1 MTLNTIKMTNILI
14 TGANGQLGHEMRN
27 VLAKEQRFNA
37 IFTDVAGDDITLLDI
52 TDEEAVERMVAD
64 NKIAI
69 IVNCAAYTAV
79 DAAED
84 NEPLAARLNGYAVG
98 ILARVAKRHGARMVH
113 ISTDYVFDGNGCVPY
128 TENMPTNPQS
138 AYGRTKLDGE
148 RLLQDILGDNA
159 VILRTA
165 WLYSPYGKNF
175 VKTMLALGKDKPA
188 LKVVFDQVGSPT
200 CARDLARAIITV
212 MSANEWHGGI
222 YHYSNEGV
230 ISWYDF
236 TKAIHLLAGIT
247 TCDVQPCH
255 SDEFPAKAHRPAYSV
270 LDKTK
275 FKSTFDVTVPYWLD
289 SLQDTLVELGIS
301 GKSNR
306 T

>member
-1 MTLNTIKMTNILI
+1 MSNNILI

-27 VLAKEQRFNA
+27 VLAGDKRFNA
-37 IFTDVAGDDITLLDI
+37 VFTDIAGDDIVPLDI
-52 TDEEAVERMVAD
+52 TDEASVERMFTD
-64 NKIAI
+64 KAI
-69 IVNCAAYTAV
+69 DVIINCAAYTAV

-84 NEPLAARLNGYAVG
+84 NEPLAERLNADAVG
-98 ILARVAKRHGARMVH
+98 ILAHVAKRHGARMVH
-113 ISTDYVFDGNGCVPY
+113 VSTDYVFDGNGCIPY
-128 TENMPTNPQS
+128 NEAMPTNPQS
-138 AYGRTKLDGE
+138 AYGRTKLNGE
-148 RLLQDILGDNA
+148 HQLLDALGDDA

-175 VKTMLALGKDKPA
+175 VKTMLMLGKDKPA

-200 CARDLARAIITV
+200 CARDLARAIVTV
-212 MSANEWHGGI
+212 LSAEQWHGGI

-230 ISWYDF
+230 ISWFDF
-236 TKAIHLLAGIT
+236 TKAIHRLAGIT

-275 FKSTFDVTVPYWLD
+275 FKTTFGVTVPYWQD
-289 SLQDTLVELGIS
+289 SLEDTIRQLLTI
-301 GKSNR
+301 NC
-306 T
+306 

>member
-1 MTLNTIKMTNILI
+1 MAITNILI
-14 TGANGQLGHEMRN
+14 TGANGQLGHEMRHA
-27 VLAKEQRFNA
+27 LADDKRFNA
-37 IFTDVAGDDITLLDI
+37 IYTDVAGDDVTLLDI
-52 TDEEAVERMVAD
+52 TDEDEVERMVGD
-64 NKIAI
+64 HGIRL

-84 NEPLAARLNGYAVG
+84 DEAAAARLNADAVG
-98 ILARVAKRHGARMVH
+98 ILARVAKRHDARMVH
-113 ISTDYVFDGNGCVPY
+113 VSTDYVFDGQACTPY
-128 TENMPTNPQS
+128 AEDHPTNPQS
-138 AYGRTKLDGE
+138 AYGRTKLAGE
-148 RLLQDILGDNA
+148 RLLLDTLGDGA

-175 VKTMLALGKDKPA
+175 VKTMVSLGQTKSA

-200 CARDLARAIITV
+200 CARDLARAIVTVITA
-212 MSANEWHGGI
+212 SEWHPGI

-236 TKAIHLLAGIT
+236 TLAIHRLAGIT

-270 LDKTK
+270 LDKTR
-275 FKSTFDVTVPYWLD
+275 FKTTFGTRVPYWLD
-289 SLQDTLVELGIS
+289 SLEETLHQLSIA
-301 GKSNR
+301 NN
-306 T
+306 

>member
-1 MTLNTIKMTNILI
+1 MEATNILI
-14 TGANGQLGHEMRN
+14 TGANGQLGHEMHN
-27 VLAKEQRFNA
+27 VLADDQRFNA
-37 IFTDVAGDDITLLDI
+37 VFTDVAGDNIVMLDI
-52 TDEEAVERMVAD
+52 TDEAAVEQMVC
-64 NKIAI
+64 NHNIKV

-84 NEPLAARLNGYAVG
+84 NEPLAARLNADAVG

-113 ISTDYVFDGNGCVPY
+113 ISTDYVFDGQSCIPY
-128 TENMPTNPQS
+128 TEEMPTCPQS

-148 RLLQDILGDNA
+148 RQLLNALDDDA

-175 VKTMLALGKDKPA
+175 VKTMLSLGKDKPA

-200 CARDLARAIITV
+200 CAHDLASAIVTV
-212 MSANEWHGGI
+212 LSAEQWHGGI
-222 YHYSNEGV
+222 YHFSNEGV

-247 TCDVQPCH
+247 ICDVQPCH
-255 SDEFPAKAHRPAYSV
+255 SDEFPATAHRPAYSV

-275 FKSTFDVTVPYWLD
+275 FKTTFGVTVPYWLD
-289 SLQDTLVELGIS
+289 SLKETLKLL
-301 GKSNR
+301 
-306 T
+306 

>member
-1 MTLNTIKMTNILI
+1 MKITNILI

-27 VLAKEQRFNA
+27 VLAGDQRFHA
-37 IFTDVAGDDITLLDI
+37 LFTDVAGEDITMLDI
-52 TDEEAVERMVAD
+52 TDEAAVEQAVAD
-64 NKIAI
+64 NDIHI

-84 NEPLAARLNGYAVG
+84 NEPLAARLNAEAVG
-98 ILARVAKRHGARMVH
+98 IMARVAKRHGARMVH
-113 ISTDYVFDGNGCVPY
+113 VSTHYVFDGKGCIPY
-128 TENMPTNPQS
+128 TEDMPTNPQS

-148 RLLQDILGDNA
+148 RQLLDTLGSDA

-175 VKTMLALGKDKPA
+175 VKTMLALGKDKTA
-188 LKVVFDQVGSPT
+188 LKVVFDQVGTPT
-200 CARDLARAIITV
+200 CARDLAAAIVTV
-212 MSANEWHGGI
+212 MSAPQWHGGV
-222 YHYSNEGV
+222 YHFSNEGV

-236 TKAIHLLAGIT
+236 TLAIHRLAGIT

-255 SDEFPAKAHRPAYSV
+255 SDEFPAKAHRPSYSV

-275 FKSTFDVTVPYWLD
+275 FKTTFGVKIPYWLD
-289 SLQDTLVELGIS
+289 SLEATIKQLLTVNS
-301 GKSNR
+301 
-306 T
+306 

>member
-1 MTLNTIKMTNILI
+1 MNAINILI

-27 VLAKEQRFNA
+27 VLADNQHFKA
-37 IFTDVAGDDITLLDI
+37 IYTDVAGDDITMLDI
-52 TDEEAVERMVAD
+52 TDEAAVEQMVDD
-64 NKIAI
+64 NAISI
-69 IVNCAAYTAV
+69 IVNCVAYTAV

-84 NEPLAARLNGYAVG
+84 NEPTAARLNADAVG
-98 ILARVAKRHGARMVH
+98 VLARVAKRHGTRVVH
-113 ISTDYVFDGNGCVPY
+113 VSTDYVFDGQGCIPY
-128 TENMPTNPQS
+128 TEDMATNPQS

-148 RLLQDILGDNA
+148 RQLMDTLGGNA

-188 LKVVFDQVGSPT
+188 LKVVFDQIGSPT
-200 CARDLARAIITV
+200 CARDLARAIVTVIT
-212 MSANEWHGGI
+212 ADEWHPGI
-222 YHYSNEGV
+222 YHFSNEGV

-236 TKAIHLLAGIT
+236 TKAIHRLAGIT

-275 FKSTFDVTVPYWLD
+275 FKTTFQVTVPYWLD
-289 SLQDTLVELGIS
+289 SLEVTIKQLLSTHC
-301 GKSNR
+301 
-306 T
+306 

>member
-1 MTLNTIKMTNILI
+1 MTMATTNILI

-27 VLAKEQRFNA
+27 VLAGDQRFNA
-37 IFTDVAGDDITLLDI
+37 FYTDVAGDNVVMLDI
-52 TDEEAVERMVAD
+52 TDEAVVEKFVVL
-64 NKIAI
+64 NGINI

-84 NEPLAARLNGYAVG
+84 NEPLAARLNADAVG
-98 ILARVAKRHGARMVH
+98 ILARVAKRHGARMIH
-113 ISTDYVFDGNGCVPY
+113 ISTDYVFDGQGCVPY
-128 TENMPTNPQS
+128 TEDMPTNPQS
-138 AYGRTKLDGE
+138 AYGRTKLNGE
-148 RLLQDILGDNA
+148 HLLLDTLGEDA

-188 LKVVFDQVGSPT
+188 LKVVFDQVGTPT
-200 CARDLARAIITV
+200 CARDLARAIVTVIT
-212 MSANEWHGGI
+212 ADAWHPGI
-222 YHYSNEGV
+222 YHFSNEGV

-236 TKAIHLLAGIT
+236 TLAIHRLAGIT

-275 FKSTFDVTVPYWLD
+275 FKTTFNVQVPYWLD
-289 SLQDTLVELGIS
+289 SLKDPLNS
-301 GKSNR
+301 SNY
-306 T
+306 

>member
-1 MTLNTIKMTNILI
+1 
-14 TGANGQLGHEMRN
+14 MRN
-27 VLAKEQRFNA
+27 VLTGDQRFHA
-37 IFTDVAGDDITLLDI
+37 IYTDVAGDDVTLLDI
-52 TDEEAVERMVAD
+52 TDEAAVDQLVAEEG
-64 NKIAI
+64 ISI

-84 NEPLAARLNGYAVG
+84 NEPQATILNAEAVG

-113 ISTDYVFDGNGCVPY
+113 ISTDYVFDGNACIPY
-128 TENMPTNPQS
+128 TEDMPTNPQS
-138 AYGRTKLDGE
+138 AYGRTKLAGE
-148 RLLQDILGDNA
+148 RVLVDTLGDDA

-200 CARDLARAIITV
+200 CARDLASAVVTV
-212 MSANEWHGGI
+212 ISADQWHGGV
-222 YHYSNEGV
+222 YHFSNEGV

-236 TKAIHLLAGIT
+236 TIAIHRLAGIT

-275 FKSTFDVTVPYWLD
+275 FKTTFGVTVPYWLD
-289 SLQDTLVELGIS
+289 SLESTLKQL
-301 GKSNR
+301 
-306 T
+306 

>member
-1 MTLNTIKMTNILI
+1 MNTTNILI

-27 VLAKEQRFNA
+27 VLSEDQRFNA
-37 IFTDVAGDDITLLDI
+37 IFTDVAGEDITQLDI
-52 TDEEAVERMVAD
+52 TDETAVERMVAD
-64 NKIAI
+64 NAI
-69 IVNCAAYTAV
+69 QYIVNCVAFTAV

-84 NEPLAARLNGYAVG
+84 DEPTASRLNAEAVG
-98 ILARVAKRHGARMVH
+98 ILAHVAKRHGARIVH
-113 ISTDYVFDGNGCVPY
+113 VSTDYVFDGQACKPY
-128 TENMPTNPQS
+128 TEDHPTHPQS
-138 AYGRTKLDGE
+138 VYGLTKFNGE
-148 RLLQDILGDNA
+148 RLLLKTLANDAI
-159 VILRTA
+159 ILRTA

-175 VKTMLALGKDKPA
+175 VKTMITLGQTKPA

-200 CARDLARAIITV
+200 CAHDLAQAIVTV
-212 MSANEWHGGI
+212 LSADEWHSGI

-236 TKAIHLLAGIT
+236 TLAIHRLAGIT

-275 FKSTFDVTVPYWLD
+275 FKTTYGVTVPYWLD
-289 SLQDTLVELGIS
+289 SLEETINSLLAIHC
-301 GKSNR
+301 
-306 T
+306 

>member
-1 MTLNTIKMTNILI
+1 MTKMTNILI

-27 VLAKEQRFNA
+27 VLRDNPLFNSV
-37 IFTDVAGDDITLLDI
+37 FTDVAGDDVVMLDI
-52 TDEEAVERMVAD
+52 TDEAAVEQMVAD
-64 NKIAI
+64 NAIDI

-84 NEPLAARLNGYAVG
+84 NEPQAARLNAEAVG
-98 ILARVAKRHGARMVH
+98 IMARVSKRHGARMVH
-113 ISTDYVFDGNGCVPY
+113 ISTDYVFDGKGCIPY
-128 TENMPTNPQS
+128 TEDMPTCPKS
-138 AYGRTKLDGE
+138 AYGRTKLEGE
-148 RLLQDILGDNA
+148 RLLLETLGNDA

-200 CARDLARAIITV
+200 CARDLAQAIDTV
-212 MSANEWHGGI
+212 MSAEQWHGGI
-222 YHYSNEGV
+222 YHFSNEGV

-236 TKAIHLLAGIT
+236 TLAIHRLAGIT

-255 SDEFPAKAHRPAYSV
+255 SDEFPAKANRPSYSV

-275 FKSTFDVTVPYWLD
+275 FKTTFKVTVPYWLD
-289 SLQDTLVELGIS
+289 SLAATLQQLQNE
-301 GKSNR
+301 
-306 T
+306 

>member
-1 MTLNTIKMTNILI
+1 M
-14 TGANGQLGHEMRN
+14 
-27 VLAKEQRFNA
+27 
-37 IFTDVAGDDITLLDI
+37 LDI
-52 TDEEAVERMVAD
+52 TDEAAVEQAVAD
-64 NKIAI
+64 NDIHI

-84 NEPLAARLNGYAVG
+84 NEPLAARLNAEAVG
-98 ILARVAKRHGARMVH
+98 IMARVAKRHGARMVH
-113 ISTDYVFDGNGCVPY
+113 VSTDYVFDGKGCIPY
-128 TENMPTNPQS
+128 TEDMPTNPQS

-148 RLLQDILGDNA
+148 RQLLDTLGGDA

-200 CARDLARAIITV
+200 CARDLATAIVTV
-212 MSANEWHGGI
+212 MSAPQWHGGV
-222 YHYSNEGV
+222 YHFSDEGV

-236 TKAIHLLAGIT
+236 TLAIHRLAGIT

-255 SDEFPAKAHRPAYSV
+255 SDEFPAKAHRPSYSV

-275 FKSTFDVTVPYWLD
+275 FKTTFGVKVPYWLD
-289 SLQDTLVELGIS
+289 SLEATIKQLLTVNS
-301 GKSNR
+301 
-306 T
+306 

>member
-1 MTLNTIKMTNILI
+1 MKITNILI

-27 VLAKEQRFNA
+27 VLDGDQRFHA
-37 IFTDVAGDDITLLDI
+37 LFTDVAGEDITMLDI
-52 TDEEAVERMVAD
+52 TDEATVEKAVAD
-64 NKIAI
+64 NDIHI

-84 NEPLAARLNGYAVG
+84 NEPLAARLNAEAVG
-98 ILARVAKRHGARMVH
+98 IMARVAKRHGARMVH
-113 ISTDYVFDGNGCVPY
+113 VSTDYVFDGKGCIPY
-128 TENMPTNPQS
+128 TEDMPTNPQS

-148 RLLQDILGDNA
+148 QQLLDTLGSDA

-188 LKVVFDQVGSPT
+188 LKVVFDQVGTPT
-200 CARDLARAIITV
+200 CARDLAAAIVTV
-212 MSANEWHGGI
+212 MSAPQWHGGV
-222 YHYSNEGV
+222 YHFSNEGV

-236 TKAIHLLAGIT
+236 TLAIHRLAGIT

-255 SDEFPAKAHRPAYSV
+255 SDEFPAKAHRPNYSV

-275 FKSTFDVTVPYWLD
+275 FKTTFGVTVPYWLD
-289 SLQDTLVELGIS
+289 SLATTLKQL
-301 GKSNR
+301 
-306 T
+306 

>member
-1 MTLNTIKMTNILI
+1 MKTQNILI

-27 VLAKEQRFNA
+27 VLAGNQRFHA
-37 IFTDVAGDDITLLDI
+37 VFTDVAGDDITTLDI
-52 TDEEAVERMVAD
+52 TDEDAVEKMVAD
-64 NKIAI
+64 KAI
-69 IVNCAAYTAV
+69 DFIVNCAAYTAV

-84 NEPLAARLNGYAVG
+84 NEPLAARLNGDAVG

-113 ISTDYVFDGNGCVPY
+113 VSTDYVFDGKGCIPY
-128 TENMPTNPQS
+128 TEETPTCPKS

-148 RLLQDILGDNA
+148 RQLIDALGDDA

-175 VKTMLALGKDKPA
+175 VKTMLMLGKDKPA

-200 CARDLARAIITV
+200 CAHDLANAIVTV
-212 MSANEWHGGI
+212 MTAEQWHGGI
-222 YHYSNEGV
+222 YHFSNEGV

-236 TKAIHLLAGIT
+236 TKAIHRLAGIT
-247 TCDVQPCH
+247 PCDVQLCL
-255 SDEFPAKAHRPAYSV
+255 SDEFTAKANRPSYSV

-275 FKSTFDVTVPYWLD
+275 FKTTFGVTVPYWLD
-289 SLQDTLVELGIS
+289 SLEETIKQLLPVNS
-301 GKSNR
+301 
-306 T
+306 

>member
-1 MTLNTIKMTNILI
+1 MKTTNILI

-27 VLAKEQRFNA
+27 VLNDDSRFNVVY
-37 IFTDVAGDDITLLDI
+37 TDVAGDDIVSLDI
-52 TDEEAVERMVAD
+52 TDEDAAERMVRD
-64 NKIAI
+64 NTIDV

-84 NEPLAARLNGYAVG
+84 NDTLAARLNAEAVG
-98 ILARVAKRHGARMVH
+98 ILARVAKRNNARMVH
-113 ISTDYVFDGNGCVPY
+113 ISTDYVFDGKGCIPY
-128 TENMPTNPQS
+128 TEEMPTCPQS
-138 AYGRTKLDGE
+138 AYGRTKLEGE
-148 RLLQDILGDNA
+148 RLLFQTLGDDA

-200 CARDLARAIITV
+200 CARDLARAIVTV
-212 MSANEWHGGI
+212 MTADEWHGGI
-222 YHYSNEGV
+222 YHFSNEGV

-236 TKAIHLLAGIT
+236 TLAIHRLAGIT

-255 SDEFPAKAHRPAYSV
+255 SDEFPAKAHRPSYSV

-275 FKSTFDVTVPYWLD
+275 FKATFGVTVPYWLD
-289 SLQDTLVELGIS
+289 SLAATLQQLQNE
-301 GKSNR
+301 
-306 T
+306 

>member
-1 MTLNTIKMTNILI
+1 MDIIRILI

-27 VLAKEQRFNA
+27 VLAGDQRFEA
-37 IFTDVAGDDITLLDI
+37 IYTDVTGDDVTLLDI
-52 TDEEAVERMVAD
+52 TDEAAVEQMVGR
-64 NKIAI
+64 NAI
-69 IVNCAAYTAV
+69 QVIVNCVAYTAV

-84 NEPLAARLNGYAVG
+84 DETTAARLNADAVG

-113 ISTDYVFDGNGCVPY
+113 VSTDYVFDGNGCIPY
-128 TENMPTNPQS
+128 TEDMPTCPQS
-138 AYGRTKLDGE
+138 AYGRTKLNGE
-148 RLLQDILGDNA
+148 RLLIDTLGDDA
-159 VILRTA
+159 IILRTA

-175 VKTMLALGKDKPA
+175 VKTMLTLGRTKPA

-200 CARDLARAIITV
+200 CARDLARAIVTAV
-212 MSANEWHGGI
+212 TAGEWHPGI

-236 TKAIHLLAGIT
+236 TLAIHRIAGIT
-247 TCDVQPCH
+247 ACDVQPCH

-275 FKSTFDVTVPYWLD
+275 FKATFGTRVPYWLD
-289 SLQDTLVELGIS
+289 SLEATI
-301 GKSNR
+301 KSL
-306 T
+306 

>member
-1 MTLNTIKMTNILI
+1 MAITNILI

-27 VLAKEQRFNA
+27 VLADDQRFNA
-37 IFTDVAGDDITLLDI
+37 IFTDVAGDDITQLDI

-64 NKIAI
+64 NALTI

-84 NEPLAARLNGYAVG
+84 NESLAARLNAEAVG

-128 TENMPTNPQS
+128 TEDMPTNPQS

-148 RLLQDILGDNA
+148 RQLLDTLGDDA

-188 LKVVFDQVGSPT
+188 LKVVFDQVGTPT
-200 CARDLARAIITV
+200 CARDLARAIVTV
-212 MSANEWHGGI
+212 MSADEWHGGI

-236 TKAIHLLAGIT
+236 TKAIHQLAGIT
-247 TCDVQPCH
+247 ACDVQPCH

-275 FKSTFDVTVPYWLD
+275 FKSTFGVTVPYWLD
-289 SLQDTLVELGIS
+289 SLEDTLHQLTT
-301 GKSNR
+301 KD
-306 T
+306 

>member
-1 MTLNTIKMTNILI
+1 MNTTHILI

-27 VLAKEQRFNA
+27 VLAGDQRFTA
-37 IFTDVAGDDITLLDI
+37 IFTDVAGEDISMLDI
-52 TDEEAVERMVAD
+52 TDEAAVEQM
-64 NKIAI
+64 IAGNAI
-69 IVNCAAYTAV
+69 DVIVNCAAYTAV

-84 NEPLAARLNGYAVG
+84 NEPQAARLNAHAVG
-98 ILARVAKRHGARMVH
+98 ILARVAKRHGARMIHV
-113 ISTDYVFDGNGCVPY
+113 STDYVFDGQGCIPY
-128 TENMPTNPQS
+128 TEDMPTAPQS

-148 RLLQDILGDNA
+148 RQLIAALGTDA

-175 VKTMLALGKDKPA
+175 VKTMLTLGKDKPA

-200 CARDLARAIITV
+200 CAHDLALAIVTV
-212 MSANEWHGGI
+212 MTAEQWHGGI

-236 TKAIHLLAGIT
+236 TKAIHRLAGIT

-270 LDKTK
+270 LDKSK
-275 FKSTFDVTVPYWLD
+275 FKTTFGVTVPYWQD
-289 SLQDTLVELGIS
+289 SLDKTIQRLLT
-301 GKSNR
+301 
-306 T
+306 TH

>member
-1 MTLNTIKMTNILI
+1 MGTTINILI

-27 VLAKEQRFNA
+27 MLAGDQRFNA
-37 IFTDVAGDDITLLDI
+37 IYTDVAGDDVTMLDI
-52 TDEEAVERMVAD
+52 TDENAVNRMVKD
-64 NKIAI
+64 RNIQV
-69 IVNCAAYTAV
+69 IVNCVAYTAV

-84 NEPLAARLNGYAVG
+84 DEPTARLLNATAVG
-98 ILARVAKRHGARMVH
+98 ILARVAKQHGARMVH
-113 ISTDYVFDGNGCVPY
+113 VSTDYVFDGQACTPY
-128 TENMPTNPQS
+128 TEDHPTSPQS

-148 RLLQDILGDNA
+148 RLLLDTLGDDA
-159 VILRTA
+159 VIMRTA

-175 VKTMLALGKDKPA
+175 VKTMLTLGQTKPA

-200 CARDLARAIITV
+200 CARDLARAIVTVITAQ
-212 MSANEWHGGI
+212 SWHPGI

-236 TKAIHLLAGIT
+236 TIAIHRIAGIKG
-247 TCDVQPCH
+247 CDVQPCH

-275 FKSTFDVTVPYWLD
+275 FKTTFGVHVPYWQD
-289 SLQDTLVELGIS
+289 SLEGTINQLL
-301 GKSNR
+301 NP
-306 T
+306 

>member
-1 MTLNTIKMTNILI
+1 MDIIRILI

-27 VLAKEQRFNA
+27 VLAGDQRFEA
-37 IFTDVAGDDITLLDI
+37 IYTDVTGDDVTLLDI
-52 TDEEAVERMVAD
+52 TDEAAVEQMVGR
-64 NKIAI
+64 NAI
-69 IVNCAAYTAV
+69 QVIVNCVAYTAV

-84 NEPLAARLNGYAVG
+84 DETTAARLNADAVG

-113 ISTDYVFDGNGCVPY
+113 VSTDYVFDGNACIPY
-128 TENMPTNPQS
+128 TEDMPTCPQS

-148 RLLQDILGDNA
+148 RLLIDTLGDDA
-159 VILRTA
+159 IILRTA

-175 VKTMLALGKDKPA
+175 VKTMLTLGRTKPA

-200 CARDLARAIITV
+200 CARDLARAIVTAV
-212 MSANEWHGGI
+212 TAGEWHPGI

-236 TKAIHLLAGIT
+236 TLAIHRIAGIT
-247 TCDVQPCH
+247 ACDVQPCH

-275 FKSTFDVTVPYWLD
+275 FKATFGTRVPYWLD
-289 SLQDTLVELGIS
+289 SLEATI
-301 GKSNR
+301 KSL
-306 T
+306 

>member
-1 MTLNTIKMTNILI
+1 MSVLNLLI

-27 VLAKEQRFNA
+27 VLADDRRFNA
-37 IFTDVAGDDITLLDI
+37 IFTDVAGEDVSTLDI
-52 TDEEAVERMVAD
+52 TDEQAVEQIMAANAID
-64 NKIAI
+64 I

-84 NEPLAARLNGYAVG
+84 NEPLAARLNADAVG
-98 ILARVAKRHGARMVH
+98 ILAHVAKRHGARMVH
-113 ISTDYVFDGNGCVPY
+113 VSTDYVFDGQGCIPY
-128 TENMPTNPQS
+128 TEDMTTNPQS
-138 AYGRTKLDGE
+138 AYGRTKLEGE
-148 RLLQDILGDNA
+148 RQLQEALGDDA

-165 WLYSPYGKNF
+165 WLYSLYGKNF
-175 VKTMLALGKDKPA
+175 VKTMLTLGKDKPA
-188 LKVVFDQVGSPT
+188 LKVVFDQVGTPT
-200 CARDLARAIITV
+200 CARDLARAIVTV
-212 MSANEWHGGI
+212 MTADQWHGGI

-236 TKAIHLLAGIT
+236 TLAIHRLAGIT

-275 FKSTFDVTVPYWLD
+275 FKTTFGVTVPYWLD
-289 SLQDTLVELGIS
+289 SLEATINQLRT
-301 GKSNR
+301 SN
-306 T
+306 

>member
-1 MTLNTIKMTNILI
+1 MEATNILI

-27 VLAKEQRFNA
+27 VLADNQRFNA
-37 IFTDVAGDDITLLDI
+37 VFTDVAGDNIVTLDI
-52 TDEEAVERMVAD
+52 TDEVAVEQKVS
-64 NKIAI
+64 NHNIKV

-84 NEPLAARLNGYAVG
+84 NEPLAARLNADAVG
-98 ILARVAKRHGARMVH
+98 ILASVAKRHGARMVH
-113 ISTDYVFDGNGCVPY
+113 ISTDYVFDGQSCIPY
-128 TENMPTNPQS
+128 TEEMPTCPQS

-148 RLLQDILGDNA
+148 RQLLNALGDDA

-175 VKTMLALGKDKPA
+175 VKTMLSLGKDKPA

-200 CARDLARAIITV
+200 CARDLARAIVTV
-212 MSANEWHGGI
+212 LSAEQWHGGI
-222 YHYSNEGV
+222 YHFSNEGV

-247 TCDVQPCH
+247 TCDVKPCH

-275 FKSTFDVTVPYWLD
+275 FKTTFGVTVPYWLD
-289 SLQDTLVELGIS
+289 SLKETLKLL
-301 GKSNR
+301 
-306 T
+306 

>member
-1 MTLNTIKMTNILI
+1 MTKATNILI

-27 VLAKEQRFNA
+27 VLAGDNRFNA
-37 IFTDVAGDDITLLDI
+37 IFTDVTGDDVITLDI
-52 TDEEAVERMVAD
+52 TDESDVERIVTDKAID
-64 NKIAI
+64 I

-84 NEPLAARLNGYAVG
+84 NEAIASRLNADAVG
-98 ILARVAKRHGARMVH
+98 LLARVAKRHGARMVH
-113 ISTDYVFDGNGCVPY
+113 ISTDYVFDGQECIPY
-128 TENMPTNPQS
+128 TEDMPTNPQT

-148 RLLQDILGDNA
+148 IQLLNALGDDA

-175 VKTMLALGKDKPA
+175 VKTMLALGQEKPE
-188 LKVVFDQVGSPT
+188 LKVVFDQIGSPT
-200 CARDLARAIITV
+200 RARDLAHAIITV
-212 MSANEWHGGI
+212 ISTDQWNGGI

-236 TKAIHLLAGIT
+236 TLAIHRLAGIT

-275 FKSTFDVTVPYWLD
+275 FKTTFGVTVPYWLD
-289 SLQDTLVELGIS
+289 SLEESI
-301 GKSNR
+301 KSLL
-306 T
+306 TVH

>member
-1 MTLNTIKMTNILI
+1 MEVTNILI

-27 VLAKEQRFNA
+27 VLADDQRFNA
-37 IFTDVAGDDITLLDI
+37 IFTDVAGDNITLLDI
-52 TDEEAVERMVAD
+52 TDEAAVERMVAD
-64 NKIAI
+64 NGIAI
-69 IVNCAAYTAV
+69 IVNCVAYTAV

-84 NEPLAARLNGYAVG
+84 NEAQASRLNAEAVG
-98 ILARVAKRHGARMVH
+98 ILAQVAKRHGARMVH
-113 ISTDYVFDGNGCVPY
+113 VSTDYVFDGQGCTPY
-128 TENMPTNPQS
+128 TEEMATNPQS

-148 RLLQDILGDNA
+148 RLLLDTLSDGA

-175 VKTMLALGKDKPA
+175 VKTMLTLGKDKPA
-188 LKVVFDQVGSPT
+188 LKVVFDQIGSPT
-200 CARDLARAIITV
+200 CARDLAKAIVTVIT
-212 MSANEWHGGI
+212 ADEWHPGI

-236 TKAIHLLAGIT
+236 TQAIHRLAGIT

-275 FKSTFDVTVPYWLD
+275 FKTTFGVTVPYWLD
-289 SLQDTLVELGIS
+289 SLQETLQQLS
-301 GKSNR
+301 SLNSKL
-306 T
+306 

>member
-1 MTLNTIKMTNILI
+1 MAITNILI

-27 VLAKEQRFNA
+27 VLADDQRFNA
-37 IFTDVAGDDITLLDI
+37 IFTDVAGDDITQLDI

-64 NKIAI
+64 NALTI

-84 NEPLAARLNGYAVG
+84 NESLAARLNAEAVG

-128 TENMPTNPQS
+128 TEDMPTNPQS

-148 RLLQDILGDNA
+148 RQLLDTLGDDA

-175 VKTMLALGKDKPA
+175 VKTMLALGKDKLA
-188 LKVVFDQVGSPT
+188 LKVVFDQVGTPT
-200 CARDLARAIITV
+200 CARDLARAIVTV
-212 MSANEWHGGI
+212 MSADEWHGGI

-236 TKAIHLLAGIT
+236 TKAIHQLAGIT
-247 TCDVQPCH
+247 ACDVQPCH

-275 FKSTFDVTVPYWLD
+275 FKSTFGVTVPYWLD
-289 SLQDTLVELGIS
+289 SLEDTLHQLTT
-301 GKSNR
+301 KD
-306 T
+306 

>member
-1 MTLNTIKMTNILI
+1 MDIIRILI

-27 VLAKEQRFNA
+27 VLAGDQRFEA
-37 IFTDVAGDDITLLDI
+37 IYTDVAGDDVTLLDI
-52 TDEEAVERMVAD
+52 TDEAAVEQMVGR
-64 NKIAI
+64 NAI
-69 IVNCAAYTAV
+69 QVIVNCVAYTAV

-84 NEPLAARLNGYAVG
+84 DETTAARLNADAVG

-113 ISTDYVFDGNGCVPY
+113 VSTDYVFDGNGCIPY
-128 TENMPTNPQS
+128 TEDMPTCPQS
-138 AYGRTKLDGE
+138 AYGRTKLNGE
-148 RLLQDILGDNA
+148 RLLIDTLGDDA
-159 VILRTA
+159 IILRTA

-175 VKTMLALGKDKPA
+175 VKTMLTLGRTKPA

-200 CARDLARAIITV
+200 CARDLARAIVTAV
-212 MSANEWHGGI
+212 TAGEWHPGI

-236 TKAIHLLAGIT
+236 TLAIHRIAGIT
-247 TCDVQPCH
+247 ACDVQPCH

-275 FKSTFDVTVPYWLD
+275 FKATFGTRVPYWLD
-289 SLQDTLVELGIS
+289 SLEATI
-301 GKSNR
+301 KSL
-306 T
+306 

>member
-1 MTLNTIKMTNILI
+1 MATTNILI

-27 VLAKEQRFNA
+27 VLASDQRFNA
-37 IFTDVAGDDITLLDI
+37 LFTDVAGDDITVLDI
-52 TDEEAVERMVAD
+52 TNEEAVERIMAD
-64 NKIAI
+64 NAIAI
-69 IVNCAAYTAV
+69 IINCAAYTAV

-84 NEPLAARLNGYAVG
+84 DEATATLLNANAVG

-113 ISTDYVFDGNGCVPY
+113 ISTDYVFDGNGCIPY
-128 TENMPTNPQS
+128 TEDMPTNPQS

-148 RLLQDILGDNA
+148 RQLLDALGDNA

-175 VKTMLALGKDKPA
+175 VKTMLTLGKDKPA

-200 CARDLARAIITV
+200 CARDLARAIVTVIT
-212 MSANEWHGGI
+212 ADDWHPGI

-236 TKAIHLLAGIT
+236 TLAIHRLAGIT

-270 LDKTK
+270 LDKSK
-275 FKSTFDVTVPYWLD
+275 FKATFGVTVPYWLD
-289 SLQDTLVELGIS
+289 SLQDTLHQLTT
-301 GKSNR
+301 KD
-306 T
+306 

>member
-1 MTLNTIKMTNILI
+1 MDQINIFI

-27 VLAKEQRFNA
+27 VLSGDLRYNA
-37 IFTDVAGDDITLLDI
+37 IFTDVAGDDIVSLDI
-52 TDEEAVERMVAD
+52 TDEAAVEHLVTDQR
-64 NKIAI
+64 IAV

-84 NEPLAARLNGYAVG
+84 NEPLAARLNGDAVG
-98 ILARVAKRHGARMVH
+98 ILARVAHRHGARMVH
-113 ISTDYVFDGNGCVPY
+113 VSTDYVFDGMGCIPY
-128 TENMPTNPQS
+128 TEDMPTNPQS

-148 RLLQDILGDNA
+148 RQLLDTLGDDA

-175 VKTMLALGKDKPA
+175 VKTMLMLGKDKPA

-200 CARDLARAIITV
+200 CARDLARAIVTV
-212 MSANEWHGGI
+212 ISADEWHGGI
-222 YHYSNEGV
+222 YHFSNEGV

-236 TKAIHLLAGIT
+236 TKAIHRLAGIT

-275 FKSTFDVTVPYWLD
+275 FKTTFGVTVPYWLD
-289 SLQDTLVELGIS
+289 SLKDTIDQLL
-301 GKSNR
+301 
-306 T
+306 TP

>member
-1 MTLNTIKMTNILI
+1 MEATNILI

-27 VLAKEQRFNA
+27 VLADDQRFNA
-37 IFTDVAGDDITLLDI
+37 IFTDVAGDNIVMLDI
-52 TDEEAVERMVAD
+52 TDEAAVEQIVSD
-64 NKIAI
+64 HSIQV

-84 NEPLAARLNGYAVG
+84 NEPLAARLNADAVG

-113 ISTDYVFDGNGCVPY
+113 VSTDYVFDGQGCIPY
-128 TENMPTNPQS
+128 TEEMPTCPQS

-148 RLLQDILGDNA
+148 RQLLNALGDDA

-200 CARDLARAIITV
+200 CARDLARAIVTV
-212 MSANEWHGGI
+212 MSAEQWHGGI
-222 YHYSNEGV
+222 YHFSNEGV

-236 TKAIHLLAGIT
+236 TKAIHQLAGIT

-255 SDEFPAKAHRPAYSV
+255 SNEFPAKAHRPAYSV

-275 FKSTFDVTVPYWLD
+275 FKATFGVTVPYWLD
-289 SLQDTLVELGIS
+289 SLKDTLKLL
-301 GKSNR
+301 
-306 T
+306 

>member
-1 MTLNTIKMTNILI
+1 MDQINILI

-27 VLAKEQRFNA
+27 VLSGDLRYNA
-37 IFTDVAGDDITLLDI
+37 IFTDVAGDDIVSLDI
-52 TDEEAVERMVAD
+52 TDEAAVKHLVAD
-64 NKIAI
+64 QRIAV

-84 NEPLAARLNGYAVG
+84 NEPLAARLNGDAVG
-98 ILARVAKRHGARMVH
+98 ILARVAHRHGARMVH
-113 ISTDYVFDGNGCVPY
+113 VSTDYVFDGQGCIPY
-128 TENMPTNPQS
+128 TEAMPTNPQS

-148 RLLQDILGDNA
+148 RQLLDTIGDDA

-175 VKTMLALGKDKPA
+175 VKTMLMLGKDKPA

-200 CARDLARAIITV
+200 CARDLARAIVTV
-212 MSANEWHGGI
+212 ISADEWHGGI
-222 YHYSNEGV
+222 YHFSDEGV

-236 TKAIHLLAGIT
+236 TKAIHRLAGIT

-275 FKSTFDVTVPYWLD
+275 FKTTFGVTVPYWLD
-289 SLQDTLVELGIS
+289 SLKDTIDQLI
-301 GKSNR
+301 
-306 T
+306 TP

>member
-1 MTLNTIKMTNILI
+1 MATTNILI

-27 VLAKEQRFNA
+27 VLASEPRFTA
-37 IFTDVAGDDITLLDI
+37 IFTDVAGDDIITLDI
-52 TDEEAVERMVAD
+52 TNEEAVERLVAD
-64 NKIAI
+64 HAI
-69 IVNCAAYTAV
+69 NHIVNCAAYTAV

-84 NEPLAARLNGYAVG
+84 NEPLAARLNADAVG
-98 ILARVAKRHGARMVH
+98 ILARAAKRHGARMVH
-113 ISTDYVFDGNGCVPY
+113 ISTDYVFDGNRCIPY
-128 TENMPTNPQS
+128 TEDMPTCPQS

-148 RLLQDILGDNA
+148 RQLLDVLGDNA

-175 VKTMLALGKDKPA
+175 VKTMLTLGKDKPA

-200 CARDLARAIITV
+200 CARDLARAIVTVIT
-212 MSANEWHGGI
+212 ADDWHPGI

-236 TKAIHLLAGIT
+236 TKAIHRLAGIT
-247 TCDVQPCH
+247 GCDVQPCH

-270 LDKTK
+270 LDKSK
-275 FKSTFDVTVPYWLD
+275 FKATFGVTVPYWLD
-289 SLQDTLVELGIS
+289 SLKGTINQLSSI
-301 GKSNR
+301 NC
-306 T
+306 

>member
-1 MTLNTIKMTNILI
+1 MDKILNILI

-27 VLAKEQRFNA
+27 VLAGDQRFNA
-37 IFTDVAGDDITLLDI
+37 VFSDIAGEDIVALDI
-52 TDEEAVERMVAD
+52 TDEDTVERAIVEHAID
-64 NKIAI
+64 I

-84 NEPLAARLNGYAVG
+84 NEPLATRLNADAVG
-98 ILARVAKRHGARMVH
+98 ILARSAKRHNARMVH
-113 ISTDYVFDGNGCVPY
+113 VSTDYVFDGQGCVPY
-128 TENMPTNPQS
+128 TEDMPTSPQS

-148 RLLQDILGDNA
+148 RQLLKALGDDA

-200 CARDLARAIITV
+200 CAHDLARAIVTV
-212 MSANEWHGGI
+212 MTAEHWHGGI
-222 YHYSNEGV
+222 YHFSNEGV

-236 TKAIHLLAGIT
+236 TEAIHRLAGIT

-255 SDEFPAKAHRPAYSV
+255 SNEFPARAHRPAYSV

-275 FKSTFDVTVPYWLD
+275 FKMTFNVTVPYWQD
-289 SLQDTLVELGIS
+289 SLEKTLHQLGY
-301 GKSNR
+301 NN
-306 T
+306 